1 MLMGELWEG
10 LSPEELELAE
20 RFCPERHFPEGATI
34 FAPGDPS
41 EALYVLKSGIVNL
54 THVSEDGQESI
65 LRVLIPGNVFG
76 ELFLTTPARPFLA
89 SALTPCVV
97 TVVSTDSFHRLLG
110 MIPRLA
116 LNFIGVLSRRLT
128 DLALDRGQFA
138 HKRSFQRLALIL
150 LKLSAVHGVENSHW
164 AAIGLPLT
172 HQRLADMIGTSR
184 ETVSRHLALLKRQG
198 AVRQQGRTLLV
209 RQADLQELVPEW
221 AVPAVSAPASI
232 LPAAS

>member
-1 MLMGELWEG
+1 MLTGELWEG
-10 LSPEELELAE
+10 LSAEELEQAE
-20 RFCPERHFPEGATI
+20 RFCPERQLPEGATI

-41 EALYVLKSGIVNL
+41 DALYVLKSGIVSL
-54 THVSEDGQESI
+54 SHVSEDGQESI

-76 ELFLTTPARPFLA
+76 ELFLTTPSRPFLA
-89 SALTPCVV
+89 STLTPCVV
-97 TVVSTDSFHRLLG
+97 TVISTDSFHRLLALLPG
-110 MIPRLA
+110 LA

-150 LKLSAVHGVENSHW
+150 LKLSAAHGVETDHW
-164 AAIGLPLT
+164 AAIALPLT

-198 AVRQQGRTLLV
+198 VVKQEGRTLLV
-209 RQADLQELVPEW
+209 KSADLQQVVPEGP
-221 AVPAVSAPASI
+221 VPAETSPPSD
-232 LPAAS
+232 LAAAG